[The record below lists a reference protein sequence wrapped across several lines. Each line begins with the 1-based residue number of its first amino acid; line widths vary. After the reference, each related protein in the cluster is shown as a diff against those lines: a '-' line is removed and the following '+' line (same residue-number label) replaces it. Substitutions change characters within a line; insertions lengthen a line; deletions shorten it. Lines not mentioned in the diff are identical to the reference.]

1 MYVSIMEESSYAM
14 LDNVEDAD
22 GNLEGDQ
29 ADDVPLRLGGLLVVQ
44 HFQEKAAVHTVDK
57 IDRGSIFGIHK
68 RMNVCICTSIMPYRV
83 SFLMMSILR
92 SKSLKVASNSKSFRR
107 AT

>member
-29 ADDVPLRLGGLLVVQ
+29 ADDIPLRLGGLLVVQ
-44 HFQEKAAVHTVDK
+44 HLQEKAADHY
-57 IDRGSIFGIHK
+57 S
-68 RMNVCICTSIMPYRV
+68 
-83 SFLMMSILR
+83 
-92 SKSLKVASNSKSFRR
+92 
-107 AT
+107 